1 MEILTSFDLTRCK
14 WSAAQLSDSDPK
26 TVQRYVGLRDGGY
39 DPLRRVRRRRLIDPW
54 LEKIEELVE
63 RSRGKIRA
71 DVVHERLL
79 AMGFSGNERT
89 TRRAVA
95 ELKAA
100 YRAGHRRS
108 YRPWLPEPG
117 MWLQFAWG
125 GGPPGGDRRGHPFCA
140 RRGWGRARGGRPDR
154 CPN

>member
-1 MEILTSFDLTRCK
+1 MAKKPTEIMEILTSFDLTRCK
-14 WSAAQLSDSDPK
+14 WSAAQLSDCDPK

-100 YRAGHRRS
+100 FCQARASDGWTTAGPSTRQES
-108 YRPWLPEPG
+108 QPRP
-117 MWLQFAWG
+117 
-125 GGPPGGDRRGHPFCA
+125 
-140 RRGWGRARGGRPDR
+140 GW
-154 CPN
+154 